1 MVSSFLDRFAPIDFT
16 RYIDR
21 LTDRFTGRE
30 WLFEQIDQWLQQQGK
45 EQFYLLTGEPGV
57 GKSAIVAQLIKRWQ
71 AQPKNAEQDKLAAY
85 HFCRAGDVETVRPG
99 RVLRSI
105 AAQLGKTL
113 PHYGKALNKV
123 LEQVHLNID
132 VNININNLTNSQVTG
147 IYIENLKDLDP
158 REELRLLIQAPMA
171 ELLAIYAE
179 ERTELPALKVFLIDS
194 LDEAVTTTG
203 RDNVATLLAALSQ
216 TNDLPPWIRFILTA
230 RPNSSVLQDFQSIPG
245 LFHSK

>member
-30 WLFEQIDQWLQQQGK
+30 WLFEQVEQWLQQQGK

-71 AQPKNAEQDKLAAY
+71 AQPENAEQGKLAAY

-105 AAQLGKTL
+105 AAQLGSTL

-123 LEQVHLNID
+123 LEQVHLNI
-132 VNININNLTNSQVTG
+132 G
-147 IYIENLKDLDP
+147 
-158 REELRLLIQAPMA
+158 
-171 ELLAIYAE
+171 
-179 ERTELPALKVFLIDS
+179 
-194 LDEAVTTTG
+194 
-203 RDNVATLLAALSQ
+203 
-216 TNDLPPWIRFILTA
+216 
-230 RPNSSVLQDFQSIPG
+230 
-245 LFHSK
+245 